1 MCVPMSA
8 RNVGERDASVKL
20 VDLVDRGIELVQVAD
35 REDLRRRLDQTRA
48 RLVDRSIR
56 VLVVGEFKQ
65 GKSKLINAL
74 VNAPVC
80 PVDDDIAT
88 SVPTIV
94 SQGSPPSAVLVVA
107 RTGPADEPVLERVP
121 VELDDL
127 ADQVSERGNPGNRR
141 GLVAA
146 EVQLP
151 RQVLAGGL
159 AIVDTPGVGG
169 LDSAHSLTTLTALPT
184 ADAMLLVSDASQ
196 ELTEPE
202 TRFLRQALRVCPN
215 VACVVSKT
223 DLYPHWRTV
232 LDLDRGH
239 LEKVRDGI
247 PLFAVSSELRL
258 HAARL
263 KDPELNAES
272 GFPDLVGYL
281 RTDIVAAAG
290 QLQRRSVAHD
300 LLSVTD
306 QLRLALQ
313 AELSALEDPEGTPQR
328 IADLEA
334 ARERADVQ
342 RRRSARWQVTLN
354 DGMTD
359 LIADMEHDL
368 RDRLRHIQREA
379 EDAIDQGDPGP
390 VWDQFVEW
398 LQQRVASAVS
408 DTFVWT
414 NERSQWLS
422 EHVAELFTEDEAS
435 LPVLQVDSTDGV
447 LDPVHQASELD
458 PGYLGP
464 MQKVLIGMRGS
475 YGGVL
480 MFGLLTGIVGM
491 SLINP
496 ISVGAGVLL
505 GAKAYKEDKEARLK
519 RRQADAKAIVRR
531 QIDDVIFQVGKQLK
545 DRLRVVQRATRDH
558 FTDLAEE
565 HHRSLGESL
574 AAAQKAAATFTT
586 ERQSRTRE
594 LTASIRRVDALATA
608 ARSLVPEASPQDGP

>member
-1 MCVPMSA
+1 MV
-8 RNVGERDASVKL
+8 RL
-20 VDLVDRGIELVQVAD
+20 LDLVDRGIDLVQVAD
-35 REDLRRRLDQTRA
+35 RDDLRRRLGQTRR
-48 RLVDRSIR
+48 RLLDTSIR
-56 VLVVGEFKQ
+56 VVVVGEFKQ
-65 GKSKLINAL
+65 GKSQLINAL
-74 VNAPVC
+74 VTAPVC

-88 SVPTIV
+88 SVPTVV
-94 SQGSPPSAVLVVA
+94 SQGSPPSAVLLVA
-107 RTGPADEPVLERVP
+107 RNKAGSDEPDVERLSVALE
-121 VELDDL
+121 DL
-127 ADQVSERGNPGNRR
+127 AAQVSEKGNPGNRR
-141 GLVAA
+141 GLLAA

-151 RQVLAGGL
+151 RKVLSGGL
-159 AIVDTPGVGG
+159 SVVDTPGVGG

-196 ELTEPE
+196 EFTEPE
-202 TRFLRQALRVCPN
+202 MRFLRQSLRVCPN
-215 VACVVSKT
+215 VACVLSKT
-223 DLYPHWRTV
+223 DLYPQWRHV
-232 LDLDRGH
+232 ADLDRAH
-239 LEKVRDGI
+239 LDAVTPDI
-247 PLFAVSSELRL
+247 PLFPVSSDLRL

-263 KDPELNAES
+263 KDKELNTES
-272 GFPDLVGYL
+272 GFPDLVSYL
-281 RTDIVAAAG
+281 RTDIVGAAER
-290 QLQRRSVAHD
+290 LQRRSVAHD
-300 LLSVTD
+300 LVSVTD
-306 QLRLALQ
+306 QLRLALE
-313 AELSALEDPEGTPQR
+313 AELGALEDPDGTPQR
-328 IADLEA
+328 IAELEA

-354 DGMTD
+354 DGVTD

-379 EDAIDQGDPGP
+379 EQAIDDGDPGP

-414 NERSQWLS
+414 NERTQWLS

-447 LDPVHQASELD
+447 LDPVHEAGDLD

-496 ISVGAGVLL
+496 VSVGAGVLL

-545 DRLRVVQRATRDH
+545 DRLRVVQRGTRDH
-558 FTDLAEE
+558 FTDLAEQ

-574 AAAQKAAATFTT
+574 AAAQKAAATFST
-586 ERQSRTRE
+586 ERQVRTRE
-594 LTASIRRVDALATA
+594 LKASMKSVDALAA
-608 ARSLVPEASPQDGP
+608 SARALAPAPADSTPAPAPAPAGSAGT